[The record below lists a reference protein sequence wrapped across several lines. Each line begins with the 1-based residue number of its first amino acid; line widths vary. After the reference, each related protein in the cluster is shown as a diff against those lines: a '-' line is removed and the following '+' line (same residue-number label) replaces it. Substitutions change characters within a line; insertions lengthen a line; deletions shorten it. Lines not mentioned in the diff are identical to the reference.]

1 VTLFTTVFVV
11 CGRVNFANLSRYSEL
26 SEKTYRRHFKATLGF
41 EALNQQVIEQVYRP
55 KQGPRIAAVDCT
67 FVGKSGRH
75 TAGLDLF
82 YNGTAGKA
90 QRGLEWSV
98 IAVIDVDQGT
108 GYTLSSQQTEAG
120 LSQKGQAQKAAS
132 QTPIETPTKQ
142 ESKAV
147 DMTTQPLTTTPAFP
161 CPNRM
166 DFYLGHLA
174 ESQSYF
180 PQDIRYVVADAF
192 YSKVKWVNGVVGLGL
207 HAIGKLRVD
216 ANLKVL
222 YTGVQKP
229 KGRRRHYDGKLD
241 CSDLSLFEFIQELD
255 KTTKLYTALVYSVAL
270 KRKIRLVY
278 LLKVKDH
285 KRSYILLFCTDL
297 EIQPYDLYRFY
308 KARFHI
314 EFIFRDAKQF
324 TGLEDCQSC
333 DADKLDFHFNTSLT
347 ALNLAKADLRQNH
360 ASDEPI
366 SFSIASYKRLALNEH
381 LLERFISMFALD
393 PTLIK
398 SQPAYEAMRSY
409 GLITP

>member
-1 VTLFTTVFVV
+1 LTLFTTIFVV
-11 CGRVNFANLSRYSEL
+11 CGKVNFTNLSRYSDL
-26 SEKTYRRHFKATLGF
+26 SEKTYRRHFKDTLGF
-41 EALNQQVIEQVYRP
+41 ESLNQQVIEQVHRS

-75 TAGLDLF
+75 TVGLDLF

-98 IAVIDVDQGT
+98 IAVIDVDQCT

-120 LSQKGQAQKAAS
+120 LSQTVQAKKATS
-132 QTPIETPTKQ
+132 QIPLETPRP
-142 ESKAV
+142 KAV
-147 DMTTQPLTTTPAFP
+147 SPTQSLKLSPTLAR
-161 CPNRM
+161 PNRM

-174 ESQSYF
+174 ESQSYL

-192 YSKVKWVNGVVGLGL
+192 YSKFKWVNGVVGLGL
-207 HAIGKLRVD
+207 HAIGKLRTD

-222 YTGVQKP
+222 YTGVQKS
-229 KGRRRHYDGKLD
+229 KGRRRNYDGKLD
-241 CSDLSLFEFIQELD
+241 CSDLSRFELVQDLD
-255 KTTKLYTALVYSVAL
+255 KTTKLYTALVYSVSL

-278 LLKVKDH
+278 LLKQKDH
-285 KRSYILLFCTDL
+285 KRSYVLLFSTDL
-297 EIQPYDLYRFY
+297 EIAPYDLYRFY
-308 KARFHI
+308 KARFYI

-333 DADKLDFHFNTSLT
+333 DADKLDFHFNASLT
-347 ALNLAKADLRQNH
+347 ALNLAKADLLTQH
-360 ASDEPI
+360 CCEESV
-366 SFSIASYKRLALNEH
+366 SFSIASYKRLALNQH
-381 LLERFISMFALD
+381 LLERFILMFALD

-398 SQPAYEAMRSY
+398 SKPAYDAMRSY

>member
-1 VTLFTTVFVV
+1 MTLFTTIFVV
-11 CGRVNFANLSRYSEL
+11 CGKVNFTNLSRYSDL
-26 SEKTYRRHFKATLGF
+26 SEKTYRRHFKDTLGF
-41 EALNQQVIEQVYRP
+41 ESLNQQLIEQVYRP

-82 YNGTAGKA
+82 YSSTIGKA

-120 LSQKGQAQKAAS
+120 LSQKAQAKKATS
-132 QTPIETPTKQ
+132 QIPLETPTPQ
-142 ESKAV
+142 DPKAV
-147 DMTTQPLTTTPAFP
+147 TPTQTLTTAPALP
-161 CPNRM
+161 GPNRM

-174 ESQSYF
+174 KSQSYL
-180 PQDIRYVVADAF
+180 PQDICYVVADAF
-192 YSKVKWVNGVVGLGL
+192 YSKFKWVNGVVDLGL
-207 HAIGKLRVD
+207 HAIGKLRAD

-222 YTGVQKP
+222 YTGIQKP
-229 KGRRRHYDGKLD
+229 KGRRRQFDGKLD
-241 CSDLSLFEFIQELD
+241 CSELSRFEFVQDLD
-255 KTTKLYTALVYSVAL
+255 KTTKLYTALVYSVSL
-270 KRKIRLVY
+270 KREIRLVY
-278 LLKVKDH
+278 LLKDKDH
-285 KRSYILLFCTDL
+285 KRSYVLLFSTDL
-297 EIQPYDLYRFY
+297 EIAPYDLYRFY

-333 DADKLDFHFNTSLT
+333 DADKLDFHFNASLT
-347 ALNLAKADLRQNH
+347 ALNLAKADLLNQH
-360 ASDEPI
+360 SSPEPI
-366 SFSIASYKRLALNEH
+366 SFSIASYKRLALNDH
-381 LLERFISMFALD
+381 LLERFISMFDLD

-409 GLITP
+409 GLITS